1 MSAVWLYLNKM
12 AMARKSPTESYAEE
26 QLRIYQQIFEF
37 SNDPIA
43 LIDPQGRYIAQNAAH
58 RSMLGYS
65 DAEIRNQTPAMHLGE
80 EMFSQIS
87 AQLARAGQFRG
98 TVRSRLKSGNETYFD
113 LSAFS
118 IRNNNGDVIAHVGIK
133 RDMTDRTRAERAN
146 ARLGA
151 IIESSD
157 DAIIGKTLEGIVTSW
172 NAAAQR
178 VFGYTADEVV
188 GQPITILIPSDRMAE
203 EKEII
208 TRLRKGE
215 RIDHFETIRQRKDRQ
230 YIHVSLTISPIKDAE
245 GNIIGVSK
253 IARDITARKQADEA
267 LKKAH
272 DELEQRVKERTAE
285 LEQQARELSRSN
297 AELERFAYVASHD
310 LKEPLRMVI
319 SYTQLLARRYK
330 GKLDADADEFIK
342 YAVDGATRMEDL
354 IRDLLVFSRVGAH
367 RGDIHPVDMNHVLS
381 RALANL
387 RASIE
392 ESGAVISHDALPTVI
407 GDETELIQL
416 LQNLIGNAIKFRGE
430 ARPEVHLSA
439 ARCSST
445 LPSSPRQGAGG
456 GEYWMFAVR
465 DSGIGIPPQY
475 SDRIFLLFQRLHNR
489 AEYPGTGIG
498 LAICKK
504 IVENYGGRIWVESQ
518 LGQGSTFYFTL
529 PGAGSHSHESSFVN
543 NR

>member
-1 MSAVWLYLNKM
+1 MPALWLYLIEM
-12 AMARKSPTESYAEE
+12 AMARKSPIESDVEE
-26 QLRIYQQIFEF
+26 QLRIYQEIFEF
-37 SNDPIA
+37 SNDAIGI
-43 LIDPQGRYIAQNAAH
+43 IDPQGRYITQNAAH
-58 RSMLGYS
+58 RKMLGYS

-80 EMFSQIS
+80 EMFSQI
-87 AQLARAGQFRG
+87 AAKLARAGKFRG
-98 TVRSRLKSGNETYFD
+98 TVSSRIKSGKQVYFD

-118 IRNNNGDVIAHVGIK
+118 IRNNNGEVIAHVGIK
-133 RDMTDRTRAERAN
+133 RDITDRTRAEQAN

-151 IIESSD
+151 IVESSD
-157 DAIIGKTLEGIVTSW
+157 DAIISKSLDGIVASW
-172 NAAAQR
+172 NAAAER
-178 VFGYTADEVV
+178 IFGYSADEAV
-188 GQPITILIPSDRMAE
+188 GQPITLLIPPDRVAE
-203 EKEII
+203 EQEII

-215 RIDHFETIRQRKDRQ
+215 RIEHLETIRQRKDGQ
-230 YIHVSLTISPIKDAE
+230 YIHVSLTISPIKDGA

-253 IARDITARKQADEA
+253 IARDITPRKQADEA
-267 LKKAH
+267 LQKAH
-272 DELEQRVKERTAE
+272 DELEQRVKERTVE
-285 LEQQARELSRSN
+285 LEQQSRELSRSN

-342 YAVDGATRMEDL
+342 FAVDGATRMEDL
-354 IRDLLVFSRVGAH
+354 IRDLLIFSRVGAT
-367 RGDIHPVDMNHVLS
+367 RGDILPVDMNLVLS

-430 ARPEVHLSA
+430 ARPEIHLSA
-439 ARCSST
+439 ARCSSP
-445 LPSSPRQGAGG
+445 LSSSPRQEGVGG
-456 GEYWMFAVR
+456 GEYWLFAVR

-504 IVENYGGRIWVESQ
+504 IVENDGGRIWVESQ
-518 LGQGSTFYFTL
+518 LGHGSTFYFTL
-529 PGAGSHSHESSFVN
+529 PGAGAP
-543 NR
+543 